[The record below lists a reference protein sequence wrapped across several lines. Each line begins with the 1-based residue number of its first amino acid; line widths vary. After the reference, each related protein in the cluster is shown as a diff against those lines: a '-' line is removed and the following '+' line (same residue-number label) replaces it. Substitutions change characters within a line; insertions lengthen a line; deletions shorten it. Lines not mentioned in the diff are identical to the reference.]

1 MMTRQLQDRACLDPS
16 LHWSDIL
23 SMSLTSSNDP
33 YGGSDRRSNPRLREL
48 VDEMLASI
56 RAASNVDL
64 WTNDERARYQAD
76 MARIMESVR
85 EHAIDRSR
93 MPGSGRD

>member
-1 MMTRQLQDRACLDPS
+1 MATPS
-16 LHWSDIL
+16 PRP
-23 SMSLTSSNDP
+23 P
-33 YGGSDRRSNPRLREL
+33 YDGAERRRNPRLREL

-64 WTNDERARYQAD
+64 WTPEERARYEAD

-85 EHAIDRSR
+85 EHAIDHSR
-93 MPGSGRD
+93 RPGSP